1 MHTPP
6 LEVNTIRI
14 NKSLTLGYEVA
25 ETGFKPGPQKS
36 GTKLFHPEARTATLN
51 WEHMEEK
58 TSVVPKGALAN
69 SRSLDMF

>member
-51 WEHMEEK
+51 WEHME
-58 TSVVPKGALAN
+58 
-69 SRSLDMF
+69 